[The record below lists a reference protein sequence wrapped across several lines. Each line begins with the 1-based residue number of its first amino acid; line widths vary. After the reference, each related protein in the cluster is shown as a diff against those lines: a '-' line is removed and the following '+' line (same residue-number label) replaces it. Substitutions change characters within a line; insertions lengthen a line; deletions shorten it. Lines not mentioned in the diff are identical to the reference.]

1 MLYKYKNK
9 AEYSSFL
16 IMHSNNYLYS
26 KMNPINIAPHILIND
41 GELSKNS
48 IAHNLQYKN
57 VLWRTATDALF
68 LNL

>member
-9 AEYSSFL
+9 AEYSFYL

-48 IAHNLQYKN
+48 IAHNL
-57 VLWRTATDALF
+57 
-68 LNL
+68 